1 MTDPTLTQDFAQD
14 FAQDFDR
21 VLIANRGEIAV
32 RIMRTCAAMGL
43 QTVAVFSEAD
53 ADMPHVRAADLA
65 ICIGPAA
72 ATESYLCIDKIIAAA
87 QASGAQAIHPGYGFL
102 SENAEFVDAVAAAG
116 LIFIGPTAD
125 SVRQMGSKARAREL
139 MSARGVP
146 VVPGYGGD
154 DQSDARLIAEAQ
166 AIGFPVLVKAAA
178 GGGGK
183 GMSIVRDAADLAE
196 AIAQARRLAT
206 SAFGDATLVIERY
219 LQSPRH
225 IEVQILGDGRGRV
238 VHCFERECSIQRR
251 FQKIVEETP
260 APGLPDATRKALCD
274 AGVKAGEALDYR
286 GAGTVE
292 FILDA
297 EGRFYFLE
305 VNTRLQVEHPI
316 TEAICGIDLVAWQ
329 IRIARGEALMAQ
341 SEIQRCGHAI
351 ECRLYAEDP
360 ANGFL
365 PGTGTL
371 AFFDAGDASGR
382 TAVRVDSGVETGSV
396 IGVHY
401 DPMLAKL
408 IVHGA
413 HRADAL
419 RKMRA
424 ALRRLRVVGVTTN
437 QAFLAAVVTHPAFV
451 SGAIDTHFIPT
462 HLSDWQPAYDASR
475 TQRHAIV
482 ATRALLNET
491 GRLPGIRSGFRNNRG
506 LWQRREWR
514 LADDTGLV
522 VEYRDAGASGLH
534 LRIDETDLMLSQWAN
549 RDGEAS
555 CRIDDRFATYRWLR
569 VGDTV
574 HVFGPDGTSQLT
586 AVPRF
591 PVIATDDAAG
601 GLVAPM
607 PGRVVSVGVAV
618 GDAVTKGQTL
628 VVLEAMKMEQS
639 LTAPADGVI
648 AEVRCAAGDL
658 VDAGMALIVLEGEPT
673 AE

>member
-1 MTDPTLTQDFAQD
+1 MI
-14 FAQDFDR
+14 DFDR

-43 QTVAVFSEAD
+43 QTVAIFSEAD

-65 ICIGPAA
+65 ICVGPAP
-72 ATESYLCIDKIIAAA
+72 ATESYLCTDKIIAAA
-87 QASGAQAIHPGYGFL
+87 HASGAQAIHPGYGFL
-102 SENAEFVDAVAAAG
+102 SENAEFVEAVEAAG
-116 LIFIGPTAD
+116 LVFIGPTAD
-125 SVRQMGSKARAREL
+125 SVRQMGSKARARDL

-154 DQSDARLIAEAQ
+154 DQTDARLIAEAK
-166 AIGFPVLVKAAA
+166 AIGFPMLVKAAA

-183 GMSIVRDAADLAE
+183 GMSIVRNAEDLPD

-206 SAFGDATLVIERY
+206 SAFGDATLVVERY

-260 APGLPDATRKALCD
+260 APGLPEATRAALCE
-274 AGVKAGEALDYR
+274 AGVTAGEALNYR

-297 EGRFYFLE
+297 DGDFYFLE

-316 TEAICGIDLVAWQ
+316 TEAVCGIDLVAWQ
-329 IRIARGEALMAQ
+329 IRVARGEALMPQ
-341 SEIQRCGHAI
+341 SAIVPAGHAI

-365 PGTGTL
+365 PGTGTIAL
-371 AFFDAGDASGR
+371 FDAGEG
-382 TAVRVDSGVETGSV
+382 VRVDTGVSTGSV

-413 HRADAL
+413 DRADAL

-437 QAFLAAVVTHPAFV
+437 QEFLTAVVTHAAFIE
-451 SGAIDTHFIPT
+451 GAINTHFIPT
-462 HLSDWQPAYDASR
+462 HLADWRPTFDSARAH
-475 TQRHAIV
+475 RHALV
-482 ATRALLNET
+482 ATRALLKT
-491 GRLPGIRSGFRNNRG
+491 SSRLPAIRTGFRNNRG
-506 LWQRREWR
+506 LWQSREWR
-514 LADDTGLV
+514 LADESVRV
-522 VEYRDAGASGLH
+522 VEYRDAGPAGLH
-534 LRIDETDLMLSQWAN
+534 MRIDEVDVTLSEWSGG
-549 RDGEAS
+549 DGEAR
-555 CRIDDRFATYRWLR
+555 CRIGDRVAAYRW
-569 VGDTV
+569 VQSGNTM
-574 HVFGPDGTSQLT
+574 HVFGPDGRSQLT
-586 AVPRF
+586 DVPRF
-591 PVIATDDAAG
+591 PAVEVDEASG
-601 GLVAPM
+601 GLIAPM
-607 PGRVVSVGVAV
+607 PGRVVSVAVGV
-618 GDAVTKGQTL
+618 GDAVVKGQTL

-639 LTAPADGVI
+639 LNAPVDGVI

-658 VDAGMALIVLEGEPT
+658 VDAGVALIVLEDEPA